1 VGHDAA
7 CPGEVVVYTCTASR
21 TSSVAWRFPPDIDEF
36 DYFPSSTV
44 GQVQVIGDSRVVLT
58 MNVDTDVMG
67 LADLT
72 TTLTVNAT
80 SEQDGR
86 MVMCE
91 DDDPSERSN
100 LTLNITSEH
109 SVQYR

>member
-1 VGHDAA
+1 
-7 CPGEVVVYTCTASR
+7 VYTCIAPR
-21 TSSVAWRFPPDIDEF
+21 TSSVSWRIPPDIDEIS
-36 DYFPSSTV
+36 YFPSSTV
-44 GQVQVIGDSRVVLT
+44 GQVQPVGDFRVVLT

-91 DDDPSERSN
+91 GDDPSERSS
-100 LTLNITSEH
+100 LMLNITSEH
-109 SVQYR
+109 SMQYRYFNFMNSM